1 MKKLTYI
8 LTLLLGFGLTAQV
21 NNTMFGLQ
29 QTTNP
34 PGFKLATMNPLTG
47 QITTISNSLLSTMVN
62 TTGASLNPY
71 NQTFS
76 FQDEDSWLTV
86 SLQTGEVLN
95 DVTVSLP
102 NSDGNFDNF
111 RFNTADSI
119 MYGLYSMLKTD
130 PNTGFVTGYMRHEKC
145 D

>member
-1 MKKLTYI
+1 MKNLTLLI
-8 LTLLLGFGLTAQV
+8 TLLLGFGLNAQV
-21 NNTMFGLQ
+21 DNTMYGLQ

-34 PGFKLATMNPLTG
+34 AGFKLATMNPLNG
-47 QITTISNSLLSTMVN
+47 QVTVISNSVLSTMVN
-62 TTGASLNPY
+62 VTGSSLNPY

-95 DVTVSLP
+95 DVSVTLP
-102 NSDGNFDNF
+102 NSDGNFNNF

-119 MYGLYSMLKTD
+119 MYGLYT
-130 PNTGFVTGYMRHEKC
+130 VTYSNPGRAHV
-145 D
+145 